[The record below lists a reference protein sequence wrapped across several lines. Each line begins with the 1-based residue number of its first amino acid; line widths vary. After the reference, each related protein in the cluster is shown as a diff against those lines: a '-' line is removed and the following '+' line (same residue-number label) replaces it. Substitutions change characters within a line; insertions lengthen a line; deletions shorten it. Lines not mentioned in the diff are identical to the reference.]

1 MAGRS
6 AAELPG
12 DPGGLRRGAAMARET
27 GKGSWRG
34 KWLLVAALA
43 VGSILATGCDG
54 GGPLF
59 VVSLQPVYTQLDLE
73 ADSRLNGMWSDKD
86 GDVTFSFQQGT
97 ENGKEN
103 EYKLVVK
110 EKNGEQA
117 ESGEFEAHV
126 VRLGTFY
133 FLDIYPQSSN
143 EGSEFYRLHF
153 TRAHTFA
160 RVEINEDSIQLAFLS
175 ASWLEAKKDEKNID
189 TPCVKVD
196 DELLLTGTTEE
207 VQELVFS
214 HASDD
219 EAFANP
225 LLLERQPVGEEGQ

>member
-1 MAGRS
+1 MV
-6 AAELPG
+6 
-12 DPGGLRRGAAMARET
+12 RET
-27 GKGSWRG
+27 SKRSWRW

-43 VGSILATGCDG
+43 VGSIAATGCDG
-54 GGPLF
+54 DGALF

-73 ADSRLNGMWSDKD
+73 ADSRLNGMWSDKE
-86 GDVTFSFQQGT
+86 GDVTLSFEQGT

-110 EKNGEQA
+110 EKNGEQE
-117 ESGEFEAHV
+117 ESGEFEARV
-126 VRLGTFY
+126 VRLGTYY
-133 FLDIYPQSSN
+133 FLDIYPQSSK
-143 EGSEFYRLHF
+143 EGSDFYRLHF

-175 ASWLEAKKDEKNID
+175 ASWLEAKMDEKTVD

-214 HASDD
+214 NASND
-219 EAFANP
+219 EAFADP
-225 LLLERQPVGEEGQ
+225 VLLERHPAGEEGQ